1 VRRRCAGGGGSFDPA
16 DYLGI
21 ARAFGATDVL
31 PKPFR
36 PADLVAIVARLLAVS
51 PSAEAPKAVRR
62 D

>member
-1 VRRRCAGGGGSFDPA
+1 MRRRCAGGGGSFDPA

-36 PADLVAIVARLLAVS
+36 PADLVAMVAKLPA
-51 PSAEAPKAVRR
+51 A
-62 D
+62 